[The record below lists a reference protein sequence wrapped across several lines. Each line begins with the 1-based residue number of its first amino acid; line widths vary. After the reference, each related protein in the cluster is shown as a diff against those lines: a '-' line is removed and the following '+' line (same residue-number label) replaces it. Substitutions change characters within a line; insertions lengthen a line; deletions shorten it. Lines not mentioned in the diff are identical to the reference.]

1 LVQKVFYPVGK
12 EEVFKILLAPI
23 LYIQTMPGS
32 NFNSFISNYRSS
44 IVCKKVRFCIPKTVL
59 NFFILKKLLEDCYI
73 RSFKSRKFNYDV
85 ISIDLS
91 TTLTFNRVVK
101 YSTPRRPVFVSFK
114 KLLELSKTGGYYLIS
129 TKMGIVNDSLARKN

>member
-1 LVQKVFYPVGK
+1 
-12 EEVFKILLAPI
+12 
-23 LYIQTMPGS
+23 MPGS

-91 TTLTFNRVVK
+91 ITLTFNWVVK

-129 TKMGIVNDSLARKN
+129 TKMGIVNDSLARKNWMGGQLLLGIF